1 MSYKNQ
7 EPQLCPRCG
16 HAAFHAESLPAAGK
30 MWHKAC
36 FRCGT
41 KNSKLNIY
49 LYTIW
54 KFLALCKKSLEVTTV
69 SEHDGDLY
77 CKQCYTRKF
86 GIRGVGFGIGA
97 GALGMDTGER
107 FGNTQSLSNKPNYP
121 PMPGITP
128 PPS

>member
-1 MSYKNQ
+1 MLTALSSLIQLKMSYKNQ
-7 EPQLCPRCG
+7 ETPHCPRCG
-16 HAAFHAESLPAAGK
+16 HAAFHAESIPAAGK
-30 MWHKAC
+30 VWHKTC
-36 FRCGT
+36 FRC
-41 KNSKLNIY
+41 
-49 LYTIW
+49 
-54 KFLALCKKSLEVTTV
+54 ALCKKALEVTTL

-121 PMPGITP
+121 PIPGII